1 MLEKDVEKH
10 LIKVVKELGGKSYKF
25 TSPACRGVADRIV
38 CLPNGT
44 TWFIELKTAGGS
56 LSALQ
61 KVFASDMGKLNQKY
75 ACLWSKEDINNWRE
89 NND

>member
-1 MLEKDVEKH
+1 MLEKDIEKY
-10 LIKVVKELGGKSYKF
+10 LIKVVKEMDGKSYKF

-38 CLPNGT
+38 CLPSGS
-44 TWFIELKTAGGS
+44 TWFIELKTAGGK

-61 KVFASDMGKLNQKY
+61 KVFASDMSKLNQKY

>member
-1 MLEKDVEKH
+1 MLEKDVEKY
-10 LIKVVKELGGKSYKF
+10 LVKVVKELSGKSYKF

-38 CLPNGT
+38 CLPKGT
-44 TWFIELKTAGGS
+44 TWFIELKTANGS

-61 KVFASDMGKLNQKY
+61 KVFASDMSKLNQKY
-75 ACLWSKEDINNWRE
+75 ACFWSKEDINNWRE

>member
-1 MLEKDVEKH
+1 
-10 LIKVVKELGGKSYKF
+10 
-25 TSPACRGVADRIV
+25 V
-38 CLPNGT
+38 CLPNGS

-61 KVFASDMGKLNQKY
+61 KVFASDMSKLNQKY
-75 ACLWSKEDINNWRE
+75 ACLWSKEDINSWRE